1 MEMKLTKCRENRDC
15 IITSI
20 TGNHRFLDRVSA
32 MGITPNTKIQIIQ
45 NRKRQPVLLYTRDTL
60 IALNRD
66 ESMGIYVKEV
76 E

>member
-1 MEMKLTKCRENRDC
+1 MEMKLTKCLENKDC

-20 TGNHRFLDRVSA
+20 TGNQRFLDRVGA
-32 MGITPNTKIQIIQ
+32 MGITPNTKIQLIQ
-45 NRKRQPVLLYTRDTL
+45 NRKRQPLLLYARDTL

-66 ESMGIYVKEV
+66 ESTGIYVKEV

>member
-1 MEMKLTKCRENRDC
+1 MDIKLTQCKE
-15 IITSI
+15 
-20 TGNHRFLDRVSA
+20 
-32 MGITPNTKIQIIQ
+32 